1 MGMLARIAWRNIWR
15 NKRRSWVLISAISIG
30 VFCFVGSMTFA
41 DGFSIQLVN
50 TSIELDGGHI
60 QLSSSGY
67 SDNPTI
73 RSRIRHLGSVEDA
86 LDQTLL
92 ARYSPQVVTSGMVN
106 SAEQASGVRL
116 VGVDPLRER
125 GVSSIPERIVEGEYL
140 SSGVV
145 DGEVVIGVSLA
156 DRLNVTVG
164 EKIVVMV
171 SDLENEVSAGA
182 YRVRGLFTTNSAEYD
197 RMMVFVHLD
206 EARRLLGYSTEEAST
221 VSVHLDPETDLKT
234 SAAALRGRL
243 TDVPVDV
250 LTWEDRMPM
259 LVLMRQT
266 YDVFSVALVLILFSA
281 ISFSIINSFLMV
293 IFERIR
299 EIGIMSANGL
309 RPMQIFSMLYL
320 EAAFIVIL
328 GLLVGGV
335 VAAGLVA
342 WWAETGLDL
351 SAFAEGMRSF
361 NLGTVIYP
369 YVDWRHIWT
378 GVITIFIV
386 VFLSVLYPAFKASRF
401 RAVEAI
407 NYV

>member
-1 MGMLARIAWRNIWR
+1 MGMLAKIAWRNIWR

-197 RMMVFVHLD
+197 LVHLD

>member
-1 MGMLARIAWRNIWR
+1 MGMLAKIAWRNIWR

>member
-73 RSRIRHLGSVEDA
+73 RSRIRNLGYVEDA

-221 VSVHLDPETDLKT
+221 ISVHLDPEVDLKT

-328 GLLVGGV
+328 GLLVGGI

>member
-1 MGMLARIAWRNIWR
+1 MLAKIAWRNIWR

-67 SDNPTI
+67 ADNPTI

-86 LDQTLL
+86 LDQSLITL
-92 ARYSPQVVTSGMVN
+92 YSPQVVTSGMVN

-125 GVSSIPERIVEGEYL
+125 GVSSIPDRIVQGEYL
-140 SSGVV
+140 SPEVV
-145 DGEVVIGVSLA
+145 DGEVVIGISLA

-197 RMMVFVHLD
+197 RMMVFVHIG

-221 VSVHLDPETDLKT
+221 ISVHLDPGTDLKI

-243 TDVPVDV
+243 SEMPVDV
-250 LTWEDRMPM
+250 LTWEDRLPM

-328 GLLVGGV
+328 GLLVGGI

>member
-73 RSRIRHLGSVEDA
+73 RSRIRHLGSVEEA
-86 LDQTLL
+86 LDLALL
-92 ARYSPQVVTSGMVN
+92 TRYSPQVVTSGMVN